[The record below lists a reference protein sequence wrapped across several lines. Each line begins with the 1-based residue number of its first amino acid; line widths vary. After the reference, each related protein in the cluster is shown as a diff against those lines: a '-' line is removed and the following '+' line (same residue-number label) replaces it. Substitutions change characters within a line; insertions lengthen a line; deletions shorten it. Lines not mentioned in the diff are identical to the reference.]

1 MNKIC
6 AWCEKEWQADESVA
20 DYVVTG
26 STCATCQRRVFEAAS
41 ICSLNE
47 YLNRLGS
54 PVLVMD
60 DDVRVMDFNE
70 SARALLG
77 KSAADIEGCY
87 GGDVI
92 ECVYAKLPGGCGNT
106 EHCRACTIRKT
117 VTNTD
122 ATGDAHVR
130 VPAYQD
136 IETSNGAREMRFTIS
151 TEKVGQ
157 FVLLRIDEVTP
168 TPK

>member
-1 MNKIC
+1 MNRIC
-6 AWCEKEWQADESVA
+6 TWCEKEWQADDSAA

-26 STCATCQRRVFEAAS
+26 STCVSCRRRVSEAAS
-41 ICSLNE
+41 QCSLNE
-47 YLNRLGS
+47 YLNRLGA

-70 SARALLG
+70 PARTVLG
-77 KSAADIEGCY
+77 KSAADIEGFY

-92 ECVYAKLPGGCGNT
+92 ECVYAKQPGGCGNT
-106 EHCRACTIRKT
+106 EHCKACTIRKT
-117 VTNTD
+117 VIHTY
-122 ATGDAHVR
+122 ATGQPHVR

-136 IETSNGAREMRFTIS
+136 IQTANGAREMRFTIS

-157 FVLLRIDEVTP
+157 FVLLRIDDVTP
-168 TPK
+168 TSR